1 MKVGNRTLVLIASIV
16 WLIAGGNV
24 LAIGLSEYN
33 SYLTIFNVILSLI
46 VFSIFY
52 FAIFRKMVF
61 KHTDRISSYTE
72 NQYFWMFFDLK
83 SFIIMAVMMTFGIY
97 LRVSG
102 VASNHFI
109 AVFYT
114 GLGSALTLAG
124 IFFGVK
130 FVRFNKR

>member
-1 MKVGNRTLVLIASIV
+1 MKVSNRTLVLIASIV
-16 WLIAGGNV
+16 WLIAGINV

-33 SYLTIFNVILSLI
+33 EYLTIINVILSLT

-61 KHTDRISSYTE
+61 KHTDRIVSYKE

-83 SFIIMAVMMTFGIY
+83 SFIIMAAMMTLGIY

-124 IFFGVK
+124 IFFGIN

>member
-1 MKVGNRTLVLIASIV
+1 MKVSNRTLVLIASIV
-16 WLIAGGNV
+16 WLIAGINV
-24 LAIGLSEYN
+24 LAIGLSEYKE
-33 SYLTIFNVILSLI
+33 YLTIINVVLSLI

-61 KHTDRISSYTE
+61 KHTDRISSYKE

-83 SFIIMAVMMTFGIY
+83 SFIIMAAMMTLGIY

-124 IFFGVK
+124 IFFGIK

>member
-1 MKVGNRTLVLIASIV
+1 MKVSNRTLVLIASIV
-16 WLIAGGNV
+16 WLIAGINV

-33 SYLTIFNVILSLI
+33 EYLTIINVILSLI

-61 KHTDRISSYTE
+61 KHTDRIASYKE

-83 SFIIMAVMMTFGIY
+83 SFIIMAVMITLGIY

-114 GLGSALTLAG
+114 GLGPALTLAG
-124 IFFGVK
+124 IFFGIK
-130 FVRFNKR
+130 FVIFNKR

>member
-1 MKVGNRTLVLIASIV
+1 MKVSNRTLVLIASIV
-16 WLIAGGNV
+16 WLIAGINV

-33 SYLTIFNVILSLI
+33 EYLTIINVILSLI

-61 KHTDRISSYTE
+61 KHTDTIASYKE
-72 NQYFWMFFDLK
+72 NQYFRMFFVLK
-83 SFIIMAVMMTFGIY
+83 SFIIMAVMITLGIY

-124 IFFGVK
+124 IFFGIK
-130 FVRFNKR
+130 FVIFNKR

>member
-1 MKVGNRTLVLIASIV
+1 MKVSSRTLLLIASIV
-16 WLIAGGNV
+16 WLIAGINV
-24 LAIGLSEYN
+24 LVIGLSEYN
-33 SYLTIFNVILSLI
+33 EYLTIINVILSLI

-52 FAIFRKMVF
+52 FAIFRKMVL
-61 KHTDRISSYTE
+61 KHTYRISSYKD

-83 SFIIMAVMMTFGIY
+83 SFIIMAIMMTLGIY
-97 LRVSG
+97 LRVSE

-114 GLGSALTLAG
+114 GLGSALILAG
-124 IFFGVK
+124 MFFGIK